1 MKTEATPALSLPE
14 VTEQVCPEPGSQ
26 PFCGRALPLPAS
38 FCESGRRDRPPCPP
52 PAPLLQETP
61 PSASIKSL
69 VHSFK
74 INDFLKL
81 HYARLSSSLLTGP
94 PCPRPSL
101 VFTGIWLELR
111 QLRSLWAQSPIQ
123 VPVSL
128 TVEAA
133 SSRLPSRP
141 HKMGHCS
148 FRPRPHPLPLAP
160 SQPSSNSPAWPC
172 LRAFAPALP
181 LPNALPQTPTR
192 PTLHPLQVSPHMSP
206 PKGQGPRRRPDPLY
220 PAFFVVKH
228 THHYLTQQILYC
240 RILVIVC
247 L

>member
-1 MKTEATPALSLPE
+1 MPE

-26 PFCGRALPLPAS
+26 PCCGRALPLPAS

-81 HYARLSSSLLTGP
+81 HYARLSSSLLTVS
-94 PCPRPSL
+94 CPRPSL

-128 TVEAA
+128 TVEAK

-160 SQPSSNSPAWPC
+160 SQRLHTHQHGPASGPLRRRSLCPTLFPKRPQGLPFTPFKSLLTCHLQRGRAHAGARIPSILLSLWLS
-172 LRAFAPALP
+172 
-181 LPNALPQTPTR
+181 TPT
-192 PTLHPLQVSPHMSP
+192 T
-206 PKGQGPRRRPDPLY
+206 
-220 PAFFVVKH
+220 
-228 THHYLTQQILYC
+228 I
-240 RILVIVC
+240 
-247 L
+247 